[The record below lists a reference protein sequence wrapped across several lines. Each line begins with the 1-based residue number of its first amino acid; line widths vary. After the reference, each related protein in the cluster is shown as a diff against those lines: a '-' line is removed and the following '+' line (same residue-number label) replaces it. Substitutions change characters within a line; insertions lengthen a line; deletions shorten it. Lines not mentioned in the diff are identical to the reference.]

1 MGRRKRLDSE
11 GEEEEIKKRKDLKA
25 TSSQPYGI
33 SDKEQDPLLVRIS
46 CQSTGHGE
54 NNSAFNYTVTVAAL
68 GISQR
73 LMEHLGR
80 VNGPGDSQNDP
91 SQ

>member
-1 MGRRKRLDSE
+1 MGRRKQLGSD
-11 GEEEEIKKRKDLKA
+11 GEKEIKKRKDLKA
-25 TSSQPYGI
+25 TSPQPYGI
-33 SDKEQDPLLVRIS
+33 SDKEQALLLVKIS
-46 CQSTGHGE
+46 CQSTGHAE
-54 NNSAFNYTVTVAAL
+54 NNSTFNYTVTVAAL

-80 VNGPGDSQNDP
+80 VDGPRDSQNDP